1 MNDDMAIYGDCLIEI
16 SSMKEINNKIPINF
30 NFGCFY
36 RMGEDVLVSPRP
48 GIPSKNENGEII
60 RFDANTLKIKG
71 VYTLNHTGTALKT
84 CRLNEETI
92 ATVSYDENEV
102 KVWKVEDLIK

>member
-1 MNDDMAIYGDCLIEI
+1 
-16 SSMKEINNKIPINF
+16 MKEINNKIPINF

-36 RMGEDVLVSPRP
+36 RMSEDVLVSPRP

-71 VYTLNHTGTALKT
+71 VYTLNHTGTVLKN